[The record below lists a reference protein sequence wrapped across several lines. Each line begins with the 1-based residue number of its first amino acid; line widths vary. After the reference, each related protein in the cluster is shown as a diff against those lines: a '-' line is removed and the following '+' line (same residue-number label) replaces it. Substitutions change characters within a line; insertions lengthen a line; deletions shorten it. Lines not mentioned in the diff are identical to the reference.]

1 MAKLLIEHKR
11 FEDDL
16 LKLINDSALPTVMVC
31 DIIQKTAEKIN
42 HMVYVETQNEINR
55 VADEQLA
62 QAMKIAGEEIKEN
75 EQ

>member
-1 MAKLLIEHKR
+1 MANLLIEHKR

-16 LKLINDSALPTVMVC
+16 RKLVNESELPSIIVC
-31 DIIQKTAEKIN
+31 DIIQKTAEKLN
-42 HMVYVETQNEINR
+42 HMIYVETQNEINK

-62 QAMKIAGEEIKEN
+62 QAMSIIQEEKED